1 MCNGSKLLF
10 IRCLRDTRFLAGR
23 QLRTTTSA
31 VNATTRTA
39 YQSGCVA
46 GTSAGGAIPSVEAMV
61 EVSIT
66 LAARTIV
73 TQFNHAKFP
82 DSTSQ
87 NWVTAMIAAATLAIG
102 CGANNPNGTTS
113 CAK

>member
-1 MCNGSKLLF
+1 MCSGSKVLF
-10 IRCLRDTRFLAGR
+10 MRCLRDIRFLAGR
-23 QLRTTTSA
+23 QLRTTTSV
-31 VNATTRTA
+31 VNATTTTA

-46 GTSAGGAIPSVEAMV
+46 GASAGTAIPSVADTV
-61 EVSIT
+61 AVSIT

-82 DSTSQ
+82 DSTSHSC
-87 NWVTAMIAAATLAIG
+87 VTAMIAPATLAIG
-102 CGANNPNGTTS
+102 CGANNPNGTIS